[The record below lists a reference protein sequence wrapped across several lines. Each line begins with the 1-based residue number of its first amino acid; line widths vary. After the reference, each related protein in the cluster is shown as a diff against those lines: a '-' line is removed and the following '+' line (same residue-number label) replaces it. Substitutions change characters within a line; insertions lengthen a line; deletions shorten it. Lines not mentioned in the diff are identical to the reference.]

1 MLQLYTM
8 DTNKSID
15 GLSPRR
21 PKPATSSATAKISTK
36 KAPSKVQTPVKKPV
50 SAKVKPTKAVATTKS
65 TPKSHP
71 SQPARKELTPKE
83 SDPIQISEDFL
94 KPVQAFNFDDQS
106 GELKAA
112 EKPIIPTPT
121 KKTKKS
127 ASRKRKII
135 SRVILGFIIVAIL
148 AVVIFILY
156 LNGIIAKI
164 TNNQGNLFDFLSENY
179 IPLKTDENGRTN
191 ILAFGTSGYDM
202 EGTEGEGTHDGAQL
216 TDSIMI
222 ISLNQET
229 GDFAMI
235 GLPRDLKASPTC
247 TATGK
252 INEIYWCN
260 NQDGNNEEAG
270 AKALM
275 DEVSNILGI
284 DLQYYAHLNWGS
296 LVQIVDALDG
306 INVTLD
312 EDVHDYYIFDAGV
325 EYHLNGEEALR
336 LARTRYGTAHGD
348 FSRSASQQKILIGI
362 KNKIFEKSLGLP
374 EIISLANTLG
384 DNLRVNLSADELK
397 TLAHL
402 TSSFDFNDM
411 RQVSLIE
418 PENYMTTA
426 TINGISYVLPI
437 DGADNYTRIQ
447 EFVKKSFSNDP
458 RDYED
463 PTILILNSTETP
475 GLASTEENTLISE
488 GYLSTQTGDIN
499 GNYTEK
505 YTLYDVTNEKPGTKS
520 LLEKKYSIT
529 SHSADELPADVNR
542 DYDFIIII
550 GQSEENSEG
559 N

>member
-1 MLQLYTM
+1 M

>member
-50 SAKVKPTKAVATTKS
+50 SAKVKPTKAVATNKS

-71 SQPARKELTPKE
+71 SKPARKELTPKE

-542 DYDFIIII
+542 DYDFVIII